1 MNLIY
6 SLISTCILNTLKK
19 KKTTTETNKNT
30 AYLKLLHI
38 SESLL
43 ALVIVI
49 IKKKTKKKNT
59 KTLKTAEESELG
71 AVMGN
76 VEVTQH
82 SLILCTISH
91 TEMMENNTV

>member
-1 MNLIY
+1 MACLLREVRSINLEHNIFVKVKIQTGCY
-6 SLISTCILNTLKK
+6 LRRVISCGDFIVLPKK
-19 KKTTTETNKNT
+19 KKKN
-30 AYLKLLHI
+30 
-38 SESLL
+38 
-43 ALVIVI
+43 
-49 IKKKTKKKNT
+49 NT